1 MKKLSLSF
9 LINKAKSQ
17 GWKGSLFWA
26 AVIVIPGG
34 ELLLV
39 VIPFLRKKQ
48 IKENHNLKNNLT
60 EDKLAA

>member
-1 MKKLSLSF
+1 MKKWSLSL
-9 LINKAKSQ
+9 LISKAKSQ

-39 VIPFLRKKQ
+39 LIPFLRKKQ
-48 IKENHNLKNNLT
+48 IKENDDFKNNLT